1 MNDIDEIRRRMEK
14 RRAHRHPVLTD
25 RHFSKIYNGM
35 IKAMVALLV
44 GIAICAYVKVSPNG
58 DYIKDYVLND
68 LQLDVYKRQHVKS
81 VSQIF

>member
-35 IKAMVALLV
+35 IKAMVAL
-44 GIAICAYVKVSPNG
+44 IAGALRTEKTLAAQ
-58 DYIKDYVLND
+58 KFLEK
-68 LQLDVYKRQHVKS
+68 YKYTYL
-81 VSQIF
+81 

>member
-1 MNDIDEIRRRMEK
+1 MILMKLEGEWRREG
-14 RRAHRHPVLTD
+14 AHCHPVLTD

-58 DYIKDYVLND
+58 RLY
-68 LQLDVYKRQHVKS
+68 
-81 VSQIF
+81 

>member
-44 GIAICAYVKVSPNG
+44 
-58 DYIKDYVLND
+58 
-68 LQLDVYKRQHVKS
+68 
-81 VSQIF
+81 